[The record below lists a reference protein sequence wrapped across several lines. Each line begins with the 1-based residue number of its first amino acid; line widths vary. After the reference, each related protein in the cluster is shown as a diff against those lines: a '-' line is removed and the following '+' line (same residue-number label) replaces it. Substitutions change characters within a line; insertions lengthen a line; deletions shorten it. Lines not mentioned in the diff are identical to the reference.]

1 MNLVGGQ
8 IKMTEFEHLNIEI
21 RLHFSTFINIYC
33 IAVTPVPFHFY
44 DSCFII
50 WFGCKYV
57 SSVTSCVYLFIY
69 QMT

>member
-33 IAVTPVPFHFY
+33 IAVTPVPFHF
-44 DSCFII
+44 
-50 WFGCKYV
+50 
-57 SSVTSCVYLFIY
+57 
-69 QMT
+69 